1 MFLGDYFTT
10 DVKPQLWGDISLIAT
25 IKKKKKKK
33 KTNCSERIQA
43 TTCLIL
49 LAVESN

>member
-33 KTNCSERIQA
+33 KDK
-43 TTCLIL
+43 L
-49 LAVESN
+49 LRANSSNDMFDFVSGGK